1 MKIAIIGTGMVGRG
15 LAGRLSGLGH
25 DVVIGT
31 RNVDETLAR
40 TEPDAMG
47 TPPFAHW
54 QQDNPAIRLVTL
66 PEAGVHGEAVINAAN
81 GQHVMTALEGV
92 GAETLAGKVLLDLA
106 LPLDLSDGFP
116 PTLTVSNTDSLG
128 EQIQRAYPDTR
139 VVKSLNFV
147 YYQVMID
154 PSRVPGPHSIFVAGN
169 DTDAKHT
176 VEGLLAEFGWP
187 TESIIDLGDITG
199 ARGVEMYARLFFTLY
214 NAFGTFD
221 FNINVTRAQLPHN
234 PTRKKRNY

>member
-15 LAGRLSGLGH
+15 LAARLAGLGH

-31 RNVDETLAR
+31 RSVEETLAR
-40 TEPDAMG
+40 TVPDGMG
-47 TPPFAHW
+47 TPPFAQW
-54 QQDNPAIRLVTL
+54 QQDNPEVRLVAL
-66 PEAGVHGEAVINAAN
+66 PDAGAHGDVVINAAN
-81 GQHVMTALEGV
+81 GQNALAALEGV
-92 GAETLAGKVLLDLA
+92 GAGPLAGKVLLDLA
-106 LPLDLSDGFP
+106 LPLDLSEGFP
-116 PTLTVSNTDSLG
+116 PTLTISNTDSLG

-139 VVKSLNFV
+139 VVKSLNSV

-169 DTDAKHT
+169 DSDAKRT
-176 VEGLLAEFGWP
+176 VDALLGEFGWLA
-187 TESIIDLGDITG
+187 ESIIDLGDITG

-221 FNINVTRAQLPHN
+221 FNINVTRAN
-234 PTRKKRNY
+234 

>member
-15 LAGRLSGLGH
+15 LAVRLAGLGH

-31 RNVDETLAR
+31 RNVEETLAR
-40 TEPDAMG
+40 VTPDGMG
-47 TPPFAHW
+47 TPPYPQW
-54 QQDNPAIRLVTL
+54 QQQNPGVNLAALS
-66 PEAGVHGEAVINAAN
+66 EAAAYGEVVINATN
-81 GQHVMTALEGV
+81 GQNALAALAGV
-92 GAETLAGKVLLDLA
+92 GAEALSGKVLLDLA
-106 LPLDLSDGFP
+106 LPLDLSDGLP
-116 PTLTVSNTDSLG
+116 PTLTISNTDSLG
-128 EQIQRAYPDTR
+128 EQIQRAYPDAR
-139 VVKSLNFV
+139 VVKSLNSV

-154 PSRVPGPHSIFVAGN
+154 PARVPGPHSIFVAGN
-169 DTDAKHT
+169 DSDAKRV

-221 FNINVTRAQLPHN
+221 FNINVTRAN
-234 PTRKKRNY
+234 

>member
-15 LAGRLSGLGH
+15 LAARLAGLGH

-31 RNVDETLAR
+31 RSVEETLAR
-40 TEPDAMG
+40 TVPDGVG
-47 TPPFAHW
+47 TPPFAQW
-54 QQDNPAIRLVTL
+54 QQDNPEVRLVAL
-66 PEAGVHGEAVINAAN
+66 PDAGAHGDVVINAAN
-81 GQHVMTALEGV
+81 GQNALAALEGV
-92 GAETLAGKVLLDLA
+92 GAGPLAGKVLLDLA
-106 LPLDLSDGFP
+106 LPLDLSEGFP
-116 PTLTVSNTDSLG
+116 PTLTISNTDSLG

-139 VVKSLNFV
+139 VVKSLNSV

-169 DTDAKHT
+169 DSDAKRT
-176 VEGLLAEFGWP
+176 VDALLGEFGWP
-187 TESIIDLGDITG
+187 AESIIDLGDITG

-221 FNINVTRAQLPHN
+221 FNINVTRAN
-234 PTRKKRNY
+234 

>member
-15 LAGRLSGLGH
+15 LAERLDGLGH

-31 RNVDETLAR
+31 RDVASTLAR

-47 TPPFAHW
+47 TPPYAQW
-54 QQDNPAIRLVTL
+54 QREHPAVRLLTL
-66 PEAGVHGEAVINAAN
+66 PGAGTHGDVIVNATN
-81 GQHVMTALEGV
+81 GQHALAALEGV
-92 GAETLAGKVLLDLA
+92 GAEPLAGKVLLDLA
-106 LPLDLSDGFP
+106 LPLDLSEGFP
-116 PTLTVSNTDSLG
+116 PTLTISNTDSLG
-128 EQIQRAYPDTR
+128 EQIQRTYPDTR
-139 VVKSLNFV
+139 VVKSLNSV
-147 YYQVMID
+147 YYQVMVD
-154 PSRVPGPHSIFVAGN
+154 PTRVPGPHSIFVAGN

-176 VEGLLAEFGWP
+176 VEGLLQEFGWP

-221 FNINVTRAQLPHN
+221 FNINVTRAH
-234 PTRKKRNY
+234 

>member
-1 MKIAIIGTGMVGRG
+1 MTDETSYTMKIAVIGTGMVGRG
-15 LAGRLSGLGH
+15 LAGSLSGLGH

-31 RNVDETLAR
+31 RSTADTLAR
-40 TEPDAMG
+40 IETDGMG
-47 TPPFAHW
+47 TPPYAQW
-54 QQDNPAIRLVTL
+54 QQENPTIRLVNL
-66 PEAGVHGEAVINAAN
+66 PDAGAHGEVIINAAN
-81 GQHVMTALEGV
+81 GQHVMAALEGV
-92 GAETLAGKVLLDLA
+92 GVEPLAGKVLLDLA
-106 LPLDLSDGFP
+106 LPLDLTAGFP

-139 VVKSLNFV
+139 VVKSLNSV

-169 DTDAKHT
+169 DPDAKRT
-176 VEGLLAEFGWP
+176 VEGLLTEFGWP

-221 FNINVTRAQLPHN
+221 FNINVTRAH
-234 PTRKKRNY
+234 